1 MAKIYGHIVRGA
13 AQRWRYQME
22 LKFEVNTQEIVDK
35 VLERVKDEF
44 IPKSVIE
51 DIIAEIMQYVF
62 LNGFGSEYQD
72 DIRKIIEKHIS
83 GKAESEE

>member
-1 MAKIYGHIVRGA
+1 
-13 AQRWRYQME
+13 ME
-22 LKFEVNTQEIVDK
+22 LKFEINEQEIVDQ
-35 VLERVKDEF
+35 VLENIKDEF

-51 DIIAEIMQYVF
+51 DIIAEIMQYMF

-83 GKAESEE
+83 RKAESEG

>member
-1 MAKIYGHIVRGA
+1 
-13 AQRWRYQME
+13 ME